1 MMTRKFHDLTLPLLG
16 LGAMRLPL
24 LADGSGRVDEAETRK
39 MVAYAMQ
46 NGLNYFDTA
55 YPYHGGESERIM
67 GRILADY
74 PRESYLLATKFP
86 SHVAA
91 AGRSPASIFEEQLAK
106 CGVSH
111 FDFYLLHNV
120 CEATT
125 PTFLDPELGIVDYLL
140 KQRRLGRIRHLGFSS
155 HGKMDNLREFL
166 DRCGGEM
173 AFCQI
178 QLNYLDWTFQNA
190 REKYELLTSLGIPV
204 WVMEP
209 VRGGRLARLEAAGG
223 GSPARAESGNQPR
236 RVGPALRQG
245 PAQRAHGAQRHVR
258 HGAAAR
264 KHRNLL
270 PARSPDLR
278 RARGASGPGRAHEKR
293 RALHRLPLLRGRVPR
308 RSGHPMLLSAYN
320 AFRLSASEAEPVE
333 ALPADRQPSACVA
346 CGQCVRA
353 CPQGIDVPAHL
364 KAFAAGLE
372 RRSR

>member
-24 LADGSGRVDEAETRK
+24 LSDGSGRVDEAETRK

-190 REKYELLTSLGIPV
+190 REKYELLTSRGIPV

-209 VRGGRLARLEAAGG
+209 VRGGRLARLEAAEAAALRALNPEI
-223 GSPARAESGNQPR
+223 SPAAW
-236 RVGPALRQG
+236 ALRFVKDLPNVRMVLSGMSDMAQLRENIETFSRPDPLTSAEREALLALAERMKNAVPCTACRYCVDG
-245 PAQRAHGAQRHVR
+245 CPA
-258 HGAAAR
+258 
-264 KHRNLL
+264 
-270 PARSPDLR
+270 DLDI
-278 RARGASGPGRAHEKR
+278 
-293 RALHRLPLLRGRVPR
+293 
-308 RSGHPMLLSAYN
+308 PMLLSAYN

-333 ALPADRQPSACVA
+333 ALPVDRQPSACVA

>member
-24 LADGSGRVDEAETRK
+24 LSDGSGRVDEAETRK

-91 AGRSPASIFEEQLAK
+91 AGRSPASIFEEQLEK
-106 CGVSH
+106 CGVSY

-190 REKYELLTSLGIPV
+190 REKYELLTSRGIPV

-209 VRGGRLARLEAAGG
+209 VRGGRLARLEAAEAAALRALNPEI
-223 GSPARAESGNQPR
+223 SPAAW
-236 RVGPALRQG
+236 ALRFVKDLPNVRMVLSGMSDMAQLRENIETFSRPDPLTSAEREALLALAERMKNAVPCTACRYCVDG
-245 PAQRAHGAQRHVR
+245 CPA
-258 HGAAAR
+258 
-264 KHRNLL
+264 
-270 PARSPDLR
+270 DLDI
-278 RARGASGPGRAHEKR
+278 
-293 RALHRLPLLRGRVPR
+293 
-308 RSGHPMLLSAYN
+308 PMLLSAYN
-320 AFRLSASEAEPVE
+320 AFRLSASEAERVE
-333 ALPADRQPSACVA
+333 ALPAEKRPSACVA

>member
-24 LADGSGRVDEAETRK
+24 LSDGSGRVDEAETRK

-106 CGVSH
+106 CGVRH

-190 REKYELLTSLGIPV
+190 REKYELLTSRGIPV

-209 VRGGRLARLEAAGG
+209 VRGGRLARLEAAEAAALRALNPEI
-223 GSPARAESGNQPR
+223 SPAAW
-236 RVGPALRQG
+236 ALRFVKDLPNVRMVLSGMSDMAQLRENIETFSRPDPLTSAEREALLALAERMKNAVPCTACRYCVDG
-245 PAQRAHGAQRHVR
+245 CPA
-258 HGAAAR
+258 
-264 KHRNLL
+264 
-270 PARSPDLR
+270 DLDI
-278 RARGASGPGRAHEKR
+278 
-293 RALHRLPLLRGRVPR
+293 
-308 RSGHPMLLSAYN
+308 PMLLSAYN

-346 CGQCVRA
+346 CGQCVKA

-364 KAFAAGLE
+364 KAFADGLA

>member
-24 LADGSGRVDEAETRK
+24 LSDGSGRVDEAETRK

-67 GRILADY
+67 GRILANY

-86 SHVAA
+86 S
-91 AGRSPASIFEEQLAK
+91 
-106 CGVSH
+106 
-111 FDFYLLHNV
+111 HNV

-190 REKYELLTSLGIPV
+190 REKYELLTSRGIPV

-209 VRGGRLARLEAAGG
+209 VRGGRLARLEAAEAAALRALNPEI
-223 GSPARAESGNQPR
+223 SPAAW
-236 RVGPALRQG
+236 ALRFVKDLPNVRMVLSGMSDMAQLRENIETFSRPDPLTSAEREALLALAERMKNAVPCTACRYCVDG
-245 PAQRAHGAQRHVR
+245 CPA
-258 HGAAAR
+258 
-264 KHRNLL
+264 
-270 PARSPDLR
+270 DLDI
-278 RARGASGPGRAHEKR
+278 
-293 RALHRLPLLRGRVPR
+293 
-308 RSGHPMLLSAYN
+308 PMLLAAYN

-333 ALPADRQPSACVA
+333 ALPADRRPSACVA

>member
-1 MMTRKFHDLTLPLLG
+1 MITRMFHDLTLPLLG
-16 LGAMRLPL
+16 FGAMRLPL
-24 LADGSGRVDEAETRK
+24 LSDGSGRVDEAETRK

-166 DRCGGEM
+166 DRCGREM

-209 VRGGRLARLEAAGG
+209 VRGGRLARLEAAEAAALRALNPEI
-223 GSPARAESGNQPR
+223 SPAAW
-236 RVGPALRQG
+236 ALRFVKDLPNVRMVLSGMSDMAQLRENIETFSRPDPLTSAEREALLALAERMKNAVPCTACRYCVDG
-245 PAQRAHGAQRHVR
+245 CPA
-258 HGAAAR
+258 
-264 KHRNLL
+264 
-270 PARSPDLR
+270 DLDI
-278 RARGASGPGRAHEKR
+278 
-293 RALHRLPLLRGRVPR
+293 
-308 RSGHPMLLSAYN
+308 PMLLSAYN